1 MNNNCSSGTVAV
13 VGSRSLTEETAVG
26 LYRQLSIS
34 PDGQTPEELTRL
46 QSPPVLPSS
55 AYRAAALRSLNFQSK
70 TRMVMS
76 CAAAGQLVALNV
88 EMSVMGSNT
97 LI

>member
-1 MNNNCSSGTVAV
+1 MNNNCSSGTVTV
-13 VGSRSLTEETAVG
+13 VGSRSLTEEAAG

-46 QSPPVLPSS
+46 QPPPVLPSS

-88 EMSVMGSNT
+88 EISVMGSNT